1 MQTGITR
8 SIYWFRCKWSDISYP
23 DRIYPIRFSSDISDL
38 LEINCLNISQVSGC
52 LPIHPPSNFHYLPHL
67 YPYAPYPPPGDGT
80 HSHSGGAGPPW
91 YAQSANHEFNPFH
104 WWEPVRRWPKW
115 LVKHSAS
122 PNIYVSN
129 KSCLRT
135 SGEYSSDSHDISR
148 SMDHDRSKVIARK
161 VKGKTGSNNQCGGES
176 SGVWCKFMNLRKV
189 TKQFTKAQLWKQWN
203 RLIIERPTNNMIND
217 EKKIYQQVLKHLEK
231 DL

>member
-1 MQTGITR
+1 
-8 SIYWFRCKWSDISYP
+8 
-23 DRIYPIRFSSDISDL
+23 
-38 LEINCLNISQVSGC
+38 
-52 LPIHPPSNFHYLPHL
+52 
-67 YPYAPYPPPGDGT
+67 
-80 HSHSGGAGPPW
+80 
-91 YAQSANHEFNPFH
+91 
-104 WWEPVRRWPKW
+104 
-115 LVKHSAS
+115 
-122 PNIYVSN
+122 
-129 KSCLRT
+129 
-135 SGEYSSDSHDISR
+135 
-148 SMDHDRSKVIARK
+148 MDHDRSKVIARK